1 MTLNSLSSC
10 LDLLRFYVIG
20 TLLQAGI
27 EENSQK
33 YLQGERNNIMMDMLT
48 KGFLEILQAA
58 VLAFSTFCPPR
69 AAFQV
74 MI

>member
-20 TLLQAGI
+20 TLLQASI
-27 EENSQK
+27 EENSQQ
-33 YLQGERNNIMMDMLT
+33 YLQGERKNIMMNMLT

-58 VLAFSTFCPPR
+58 VVAYSSFCPPR

>member
-10 LDLLRFYVIG
+10 LDHLRFYIIG
-20 TLLQAGI
+20 TLLQAST
-27 EENSQK
+27 EENSQQ
-33 YLQGERNNIMMDMLT
+33 YLQGERNNIMMNMLT

-58 VLAFSTFCPPR
+58 VLACSSFCPPR